1 MSSKIWLGRIYLR
14 EEGGYELVLRALD
27 HYKKRLRDIGSSPQL
42 RDAPMF
48 AQLVQHEAIKNVSV
62 VDGIVEKIQRGLG
75 EPEFLGKLENEIS
88 FIEKALACYQADIQK
103 ALHGDAF
110 YVKALQGSNFADTD
124 LKSIK
129 DALQKIRQF
138 C

>member
-1 MSSKIWLGRIYLR
+1 MSGKIWLGRIYLR

-48 AQLVQHEAIKNVSV
+48 AQLVQHEAIKNASV
-62 VDGIVEKIQRGLG
+62 VDGIVEKIRRGLG
-75 EPEFLGKLENEIS
+75 EPEFLGELENEIS

-103 ALHGDAF
+103 ALQGDTF
-110 YVKALQGSNFADTD
+110 YVKALQGSNFADAD
-124 LKSIK
+124 LESIK